1 MRGLEILQNLGYDI
15 RILQIEG
22 AKDPDEFVVKYGSGK
37 FEMYLKNA
45 ISLVEFK
52 VKNLKQNLDLNVT
65 NDKIKFLQETCKI
78 LAKTKSKFE
87 KEVYIQKISET
98 YGISKEA
105 IFAELNKL
113 EYANSKGEKILDRQ
127 GTIRKINAKAPK
139 EDTSAGTLKENLV
152 ILLLI
157 NEGQEVYK
165 KIKDV
170 ISPDDFKNELNKK
183 IVKILY
189 EELEKGDIS
198 NVIGLFEK
206 DEELLSHITYILSKE
221 TEMKNTDKAIEDLV
235 NSFIKE
241 RLQEEKSTIL
251 KRLISKDIDK
261 EESKQLETRL
271 KEISELSKKLVNIK

>member
-1 MRGLEILQNLGYDI
+1 M
-15 RILQIEG
+15 
-22 AKDPDEFVVKYGSGK
+22 
-37 FEMYLKNA
+37 
-45 ISLVEFK
+45 
-52 VKNLKQNLDLNVT
+52 
-65 NDKIKFLQETCKI
+65 
-78 LAKTKSKFE
+78 
-87 KEVYIQKISET
+87 
-98 YGISKEA
+98 
-105 IFAELNKL
+105 
-113 EYANSKGEKILDRQ
+113 
-127 GTIRKINAKAPK
+127 
-139 EDTSAGTLKENLV
+139 TLKENLV

>member
-1 MRGLEILQNLGYDI
+1 MIKI
-15 RILQIEG
+15 
-22 AKDPDEFVVKYGSGK
+22 K
-37 FEMYLKNA
+37 FKKN
-45 ISLVEFK
+45 E
-52 VKNLKQNLDLNVT
+52 KNLK
-65 NDKIKFLQETCKI
+65 KID
-78 LAKTKSKFE
+78 
-87 KEVYIQKISET
+87 
-98 YGISKEA
+98 
-105 IFAELNKL
+105 
-113 EYANSKGEKILDRQ
+113 GEFC
-127 GTIRKINAKAPK
+127 
-139 EDTSAGTLKENLV
+139 
-152 ILLLI
+152 
-157 NEGQEVYK
+157 
-165 KIKDV
+165 IKDK

-206 DEELLSHITYILSKE
+206 EEELLSHVTYILSKE

-251 KRLISKDIDK
+251 KKLISKDIDK